1 MKTTQK
7 RAILGLL
14 FMLMQVG
21 FSQVYKFKASGF
33 SIIEKNQE
41 GKWGE
46 WSEFENSSL
55 IITLDG
61 KKDRVV
67 VASQEIQ
74 LYKIVS
80 YGQKIST
87 VFDDTIAL
95 NCTDNA
101 GGSCTILIVTR
112 KNQNNRKQF
121 YINYEDVKI
130 VYNVYEAL

>member
-1 MKTTQK
+1 MKSTFK
-7 RAILGLL
+7 RSFLGLFL
-14 FMLMQVG
+14 ILTQIG
-21 FSQVYKFKASGF
+21 FAQVYKFKASGF
-33 SIIEKNQE
+33 SILEKNEQ

-46 WSEFENSSL
+46 WSEFENSTL

-87 VFDDTIAL
+87 IFDETIPL
-95 NCTDNA
+95 NCIDNA
-101 GGSCTILIVTR
+101 GGNCTILIVTR

-121 YINYEDVKI
+121 YINYEDLKI
-130 VYNVYEAL
+130 VYNVYEYL

>member
-1 MKTTQK
+1 MKSIQ
-7 RAILGLL
+7 RWSILGLIL
-14 FMLMQVG
+14 MLTHG
-21 FSQVYKFKASGF
+21 SFSQVYKFKASGF
-33 SIIEKNQE
+33 SIIEKNE
-41 GKWGE
+41 AGKWGE
-46 WSEFENSSL
+46 WSEFENSAL

-74 LYKIVS
+74 LYKILS

-87 VFDDTIAL
+87 AFDDTIPL

-130 VYNVYEAL
+130 VYNVYEYL